1 MQRLDRWP
9 ALDGLRALA
18 VCAVILTHTWVSQFP
33 GGWIGVDV
41 FFVLSGF
48 LITGVLLREH
58 GETGTISLLGFY
70 RRRVV
75 RLLPA
80 LLVMLLIV
88 VIAAYVFR
96 PGLAAATLRTAI
108 FTVVY
113 SANWLAASHQP
124 LGLLSHMW
132 SLSVEE
138 QFYLVWP
145 VLLVVMLRWRGA
157 RIALIVTILC
167 VVAVVIHRTLLA
179 QLVDLHDPQLFWRTD
194 TRVDSILVGCA
205 LCLASSLG
213 WKGSERLWRIAAI
226 VGAAYMGALLPTAY
240 NTGRWNYT
248 IGYTLLALAAAGV
261 VGAAAVRTL
270 AAVGA
275 CALVVA
281 ARQAGQDLVRRL
293 PLASPNRNTASYGSR
308 SGARARDFCA
318 ERADRGSLMARCGA
332 TGAAM
337 ALCLESDPTSG
348 RLIRKTR
355 CGFAS

>member
-240 NTGRWNYT
+240 NTGGWNYT

-261 VGAAAVRTL
+261 VGAAAVRPWQPL
-270 AAVGA
+270 VRVLSWSPLVRLGKISYAVYLWHLPIAILLPMGQGPVL
-275 CALVVA
+275 ALVTFVLSVLIAGVSWHVVERPAQRWRSASKVIRPVA
-281 ARQAGQDLVRRL
+281 A
-293 PLASPNRNTASYGSR
+293 
-308 SGARARDFCA
+308 
-318 ERADRGSLMARCGA
+318 
-332 TGAAM
+332 
-337 ALCLESDPTSG
+337 
-348 RLIRKTR
+348 
-355 CGFAS
+355 

>member
-124 LGLLSHMW
+124 LGLLSHTW

-240 NTGRWNYT
+240 NTGGWNYT

-261 VGAAAVRTL
+261 VGAAAVRPWQPL
-270 AAVGA
+270 VRVLSWSPLVRLGKISYAVYLWHLPIAILLPMGQGPVL
-275 CALVVA
+275 ALVTFVLSVLIAGVSWHVVERPAQRWRSASKVIRPVA
-281 ARQAGQDLVRRL
+281 A
-293 PLASPNRNTASYGSR
+293 
-308 SGARARDFCA
+308 
-318 ERADRGSLMARCGA
+318 
-332 TGAAM
+332 
-337 ALCLESDPTSG
+337 
-348 RLIRKTR
+348 
-355 CGFAS
+355 

>member
-96 PGLAAATLRTAI
+96 PGLASSTLRVAI
-108 FTVVY
+108 FTVLY

-124 LGLLSHMW
+124 TGLLSHMW
-132 SLSVEE
+132 SLSEEE

-157 RIALIVTILC
+157 RLALIVTILC
-167 VVAVVIHRTLLA
+167 VVAVVIHRTMLA
-179 QLVDLHDPQLFWRTD
+179 QVVDPHDPQLFFRTD
-194 TRVDSILVGCA
+194 TRVDSILVGCV

-226 VGAAYMGALLPTAY
+226 VGTAYMAALLPTAY
-240 NTGRWNYT
+240 NTGGWNYT
-248 IGYTLLALAAAGV
+248 IGYTLLALAAASV
-261 VGAAAVRTL
+261 VGAATVRPWQPLVRVLSWSPLVRLGKISYAVYL
-270 AAVGA
+270 WHLPIAILLPIGQGPVL
-275 CALVVA
+275 ALVTFVLSVLIAEVSWRVVERPALRWRSASKAIRPVA
-281 ARQAGQDLVRRL
+281 A
-293 PLASPNRNTASYGSR
+293 
-308 SGARARDFCA
+308 
-318 ERADRGSLMARCGA
+318 
-332 TGAAM
+332 
-337 ALCLESDPTSG
+337 
-348 RLIRKTR
+348 
-355 CGFAS
+355 